1 MHVHLIGVQV
11 QLEAAHY
18 YSAEAFQERILALCE
33 QAVSGLGQTDE
44 PRIIA
49 FPEVV
54 ALPLVFWLDTPQ
66 EVRQAKTALQ
76 AALALL
82 RQNWREALGLVGQ
95 GVLSPSVLF
104 HLRAPRV
111 WPVYQQ
117 TFIRAAKASGAYVVA
132 GSLFS
137 PLMDWEPARRLHSE
151 GRQVYNLSLVLSPQ
165 GTVLGR
171 IPKINLTK
179 DERASFLSAGQPGSQ
194 VIDTRIGPLANLI
207 CLDAFHDT
215 LIEQADA
222 AGAWLVVQP
231 SANGA
236 KWDGPWS
243 GDPSQIEGQVWL
255 REGLAKKLLGRENLR
270 YGLNPMLN
278 GHLYELYF
286 EGRSGIYQAG
296 SPLTLADQPT
306 GDAIVRARVSLER

>member
-1 MHVHLIGVQV
+1 MRVHLIGVQV

-18 YSAEAFQERILALCE
+18 YSAEAFGQRILELTE
-33 QAVSGLGQTDE
+33 QAVNGLE
-44 PRIIA
+44 PGPKVIA

-54 ALPLVFWLDTPQ
+54 GLPLAFWLDTPQ
-66 EVRQAKTALQ
+66 EVRQAKTTLQ
-76 AALALL
+76 AALTLL
-82 RQNWREALGLVGQ
+82 RQNWREALGRVGQ

-104 HLRAPRV
+104 HLRAPQV
-111 WPVYQQ
+111 WPVYQEA
-117 TFIRAAKASGAYVVA
+117 FIRAAKASGAYLVA

-137 PLMDWEPARRLHSE
+137 PLMDWEPSRKLHSE
-151 GRQVYNLSLVLSPQ
+151 GREVYNLSLVISPQ
-165 GTVLGR
+165 GTILGR
-171 IPKINLTK
+171 VAKINLTK
-179 DERASFLSAGQPGSQ
+179 DEKASFLSAGQPGSQ
-194 VIDTRIGPLANLI
+194 VIHTRIGTLANLI

-236 KWDGPWS
+236 RWDGPWS
-243 GDPSQIEGQVWL
+243 GDPGQIEGEVWL

-278 GHLYELYF
+278 GHLYDLYF

-296 SPLTLADQPT
+296 SPLALADQPT
-306 GDAIVRARVSLER
+306 GDAIVRASVSIEP